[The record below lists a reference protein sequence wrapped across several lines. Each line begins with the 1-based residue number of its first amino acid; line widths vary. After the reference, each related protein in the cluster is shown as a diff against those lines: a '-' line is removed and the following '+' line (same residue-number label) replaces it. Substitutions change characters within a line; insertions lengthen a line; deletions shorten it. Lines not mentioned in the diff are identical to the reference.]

1 MLASRLQSYDIYIY
15 IHTLLVFYKCFF
27 PCHLIVLCGGEG
39 AKTDALVL
47 SLVTYVATGI
57 RGVKVDS
64 VLL

>member
-1 MLASRLQSYDIYIY
+1 MIYIY